1 MSQPLSQVTPIM
13 TEEGL
18 QVWVLPYGELDLCS
32 IKGWKSLREP
42 ALEPDPCLSSCFTI
56 YSLRNPCS
64 ETDLSN
70 TVFVLVGRRN
80 P

>member
-1 MSQPLSQVTPIM
+1 MSQPLSQVTPMM

-18 QVWVLPYGELDLCS
+18 QVCLLQCGELDLCT

-56 YSLRNPCS
+56 SSLRITPAAK
-64 ETDLSN
+64 
-70 TVFVLVGRRN
+70 
-80 P
+80 PI